1 MHRRS
6 RHDGSVH
13 PHLSTAELEA
23 GLDEVRRSPADRGT
37 VELIVC
43 RPAVDERIVLT
54 EATLDPSR
62 GLVGD
67 NWLARGSSRT
77 PDKFADPDK
86 QITVMNGRAAGLV
99 AGNPDRRKLAGDQLF
114 VDLDISTA
122 NLPAGT
128 RLEIGTAVIEVS
140 PQPHLGCPKF
150 SARFGKEALQFVN
163 SPLGRQ
169 LRLRGLNA
177 RIVVPGTIRTGD
189 TVSKLPVTDS
199 VAAG

>member
-1 MHRRS
+1 
-6 RHDGSVH
+6 VH
-13 PHLSTAELEA
+13 PHLSTAELES
-23 GLDEVRRSPADRGT
+23 GLDEVRRSPADCGT

-43 RPAVDERIVLT
+43 RPATDERIVLT
-54 EATLDPSR
+54 EATLDLSC

-67 NWLARGSSRT
+67 NWLERGNART
-77 PDKFADPDK
+77 PDKSADPDA
-86 QITVMNGRAAGLV
+86 QLTVMNGRAARLV

-114 VDLDISTA
+114 LDLDIGVA

-140 PQPHLGCPKF
+140 PKPHLGCPKF
-150 SARFGKEALQFVN
+150 SARFGREALQFVN